1 MSPGRRG
8 LGVRARLCAL
18 ASGAALVA
26 VVIGGAFLY
35 RSVTA
40 TLSGALTEELRSHAQ
55 DVAAE
60 LAVGA
65 TPSLDTGVETQ
76 VLGPDVDDVAPG
88 SEQPLLDVAERA
100 RAAEGGL
107 VVDRTASGRHL
118 RIVAVPATTSGGGQV
133 VVVAGS
139 TATID
144 ATEQRLLG
152 RLLLAG
158 GVLVAFTAAAAWV
171 VTRGALRPVRS
182 MSRRAR
188 SLSTQDPDERLPVP
202 PGQDEVAELGVTLN
216 QMLDRIAEARA
227 RERTFIDDASHELRA
242 PLAVVRGE
250 LELAL
255 LEHPADLSDDVRRV
269 VANALDETDRLVRLS
284 DQLLVLARADAGML
298 AVEGASSSLAEVVHR
313 GVGRAGSHDVQ
324 VVVDDADTSVAIDE
338 VALEQ
343 VVTNLVANA
352 ARWATSAVR
361 CECLSEGGRM
371 ALVRVSDDGP
381 GFAPS
386 YLAHAFERFRR
397 ADAVRSR
404 AGASNGLG
412 LAIVAAIVQAH
423 GGQIA
428 LGNGAAGGA
437 WVEVRLPVAE
447 PLPQARMRVPAGS

>member
-1 MSPGRRG
+1 MSSGRRG

-26 VVIGGAFLY
+26 LVIGGALLY

-60 LAVGA
+60 IAAGA
-65 TPSLDTGVETQ
+65 APSLDTGVETQ
-76 VLGPDVDDVAPG
+76 VLGAGVDDVAPG
-88 SEQPLLDVAERA
+88 PEQALLDVAERS
-100 RAAEGGL
+100 RAADGGL

-118 RIVAVPATTSGGGQV
+118 RIVAVPAPTPGGRRV

-144 ATEQRLLG
+144 ATEHRLLD

-171 VTRGALRPVRS
+171 VTGGALRPVRS
-182 MSRRAR
+182 MSRRAAT
-188 SLSTQDPDERLPVP
+188 LSTRDPDERLPMP
-202 PGQDEVAELGVTLN
+202 PGHDEVAELGVTLN

-255 LEHPADLSDDVRRV
+255 LEHPADLSDDVRRA

-284 DQLLVLARADAGML
+284 DQLLVLARADAGVL
-298 AVEGASSSLAEVVHR
+298 AVEGSSSSLAEVVDR
-313 GVGRAGSHDVQ
+313 TVGRVGSHDVQ
-324 VVVDDADTSVAIDE
+324 VVVEDGDLAVAIDE
-338 VALEQ
+338 LALEQ

-352 ARWATSAVR
+352 ASWASGAVL
-361 CECLSEGGRM
+361 CECGRRGDRM
-371 ALVRVSDDGP
+371 ARLRVSDDGP
-381 GFAPS
+381 GFPPD
-386 YLAHAFERFRR
+386 YLAHAFQRFRR
-397 ADAVRSR
+397 ADPVRSR
-404 AGASNGLG
+404 VGTSNGLG
-412 LAIVAAIVQAH
+412 LAIAAAIVQAH

-428 LGNGAAGGA
+428 LGNGADGGA
-437 WVEVRLPVAE
+437 WVEVRLPLAE
-447 PLPQARMRVPAGS
+447 SRPQARMRVPAGS

>member
-118 RIVAVPATTSGGGQV
+118 RIVAVPAPTSGGGQV

-171 VTRGALRPVRS
+171 VTRGAL
-182 MSRRAR
+182 
-188 SLSTQDPDERLPVP
+188 
-202 PGQDEVAELGVTLN
+202 
-216 QMLDRIAEARA
+216 
-227 RERTFIDDASHELRA
+227 
-242 PLAVVRGE
+242 
-250 LELAL
+250 
-255 LEHPADLSDDVRRV
+255 
-269 VANALDETDRLVRLS
+269 
-284 DQLLVLARADAGML
+284 
-298 AVEGASSSLAEVVHR
+298 
-313 GVGRAGSHDVQ
+313 
-324 VVVDDADTSVAIDE
+324 
-338 VALEQ
+338 
-343 VVTNLVANA
+343 
-352 ARWATSAVR
+352 
-361 CECLSEGGRM
+361 
-371 ALVRVSDDGP
+371 
-381 GFAPS
+381 
-386 YLAHAFERFRR
+386 
-397 ADAVRSR
+397 
-404 AGASNGLG
+404 
-412 LAIVAAIVQAH
+412 
-423 GGQIA
+423 
-428 LGNGAAGGA
+428 
-437 WVEVRLPVAE
+437 
-447 PLPQARMRVPAGS
+447 